1 MKEIKEKEPHDA
13 ALIKGIAIK
22 FVFLLMKVMATLL
35 ILAITNKLAI
45 MAGTLDK
52 SIMFLG
58 GYILGQYM
66 MKDWNEIIP
75 KEFQKEYGPID

>member
-1 MKEIKEKEPHDA
+1 MDRKKETHNA

-22 FVFLLMKVMATLL
+22 FAFLLMKVMATLV
-35 ILAITNKLAI
+35 ILAIINKLAI
-45 MAGTLDK
+45 MAENLDK
-52 SIMFLG
+52 PIMFLG

>member
-1 MKEIKEKEPHDA
+1 MNKKKEPNNV

-22 FVFLLMKVMATLL
+22 FAFLL

-45 MAGTLDK
+45 MAGILDK

-66 MKDWNEIIP
+66 MKDWSEIIP